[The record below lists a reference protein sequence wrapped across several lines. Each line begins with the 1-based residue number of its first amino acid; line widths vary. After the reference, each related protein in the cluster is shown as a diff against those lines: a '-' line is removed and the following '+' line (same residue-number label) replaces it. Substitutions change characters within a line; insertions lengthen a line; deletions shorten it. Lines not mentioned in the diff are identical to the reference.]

1 MNIIVIANHNG
12 DNTIDQDQFMD
23 PISLRIINTI
33 NNGPKKFT
41 LFIFLSFN
49 VYNTNINICTEI

>member
-12 DNTIDQDQFMD
+12 DRTIDHGQFMD

-33 NNGPKKFT
+33 NNGPKKLT
-41 LFIFLSFN
+41 LFIIFKF
-49 VYNTNINICTEI
+49 